1 MCKIPSLWNCQHEH
15 ISLQNLPENDIFGLR
30 TDFGFPFLII
40 VGQIQVKLVSAQ
52 TYLSKVLLQSIV
64 VPLDFLLSS
73 YSPQKMLKKYIEVV
87 NLIILA
93 LHHGYNLKILAQKYF
108 CRKFFQ
114 KMGHYLK
121 FHMSTV
127 VKTVSIRAVSK
138 CHKW

>member
-73 YSPQKMLKKYIEVV
+73 YNPQKMLKKYIEVV
-87 NLIILA
+87 SLIILA
-93 LHHGYNLKILAQKYF
+93 LHHGYNLQNF
-108 CRKFFQ
+108 
-114 KMGHYLK
+114 
-121 FHMSTV
+121 T
-127 VKTVSIRAVSK
+127 SK
-138 CHKW
+138 VFLS